1 VLWSNILAPE
11 VVDLS
16 LLFVFIDE
24 MRWFLV
30 QGSTGMSLVDV
41 PYRHVPRYL
50 QSACLLTYKASLVM
64 MFLWI

>member
-1 VLWSNILAPE
+1 VLWSEDVAPE

-41 PYRHVPRYL
+41 PY
-50 QSACLLTYKASLVM
+50 
-64 MFLWI
+64 